1 MRLARGWSV
10 DTPPREVHYEH
21 TVFQPNVPLLEYFS
35 RIDQVGVSHH
45 FALVHEVLCA
55 ELEKV
60 AGILRMKFE

>member
-1 MRLARGWSV
+1 
-10 DTPPREVHYEH
+10 
-21 TVFQPNVPLLEYFS
+21 VPLLEYFS

-60 AGILRMKFE
+60 AGILRMKFEYITD